1 MHICFNHIDPPGE
14 QPREEAEPELASIIP
29 SNASLGFNVQQ
40 DETNKHQHRSLLR
53 VRSIPRD
60 QSS

>member
-1 MHICFNHIDPPGE
+1 MHICFNHIDPLGE

-60 QSS
+60 QSR